1 MKRFKMGVFNNLQL
15 HDNVDIK
22 EYMQSF
28 NEKIQTGFKLDKNNN
43 YDMQQK
49 RLANLAEAADADDAI
64 TKHQMEVGLAS
75 KADPTNVLLLDG
87 RNHMTGDLDMRGNK
101 IILPGEID
109 MNRKLITNLDTDQNQ
124 DLSAVNMATLK
135 TNIRQKVDKS
145 YVDGKFVKKTGG
157 VLSGD
162 LILVHDSF
170 PVQGNTNK
178 AVSYE
183 TQREIFLSRKES
195 FPMQADI
202 NMNNNFLQ
210 NVATPTTSH
219 QGANKGYCDYNFLN
233 KQKGGVLMGSLSMNQ
248 NDLFE
253 ILAPKHGS
261 SAVNKNYVDAK
272 IPSVDSTQFV
282 KKAGDRMIGDLDMG
296 DNKIHNLGTDLNDRT
311 AAVPKSY
318 IDFALAQ
325 VVANPNP
332 MKTDLNMAN
341 HQIQQL
347 QNPTSPQDAIN
358 KKYFDEEL
366 LKSHLVS
373 SHIENAFKYLL
384 DQDESSSERNIIVNG
399 IVDFNESPHK
409 NKKAYSIDLVYT
421 TGTQNY
427 NSIIGINLYPLP
439 IGKYTIIM
447 EYYFPEDSNI
457 SFGAGSTT
465 AVINQQTTTN
475 FTDYK
480 KHLVQFDQQTKATPD
495 YLFFIIRGSATT
507 STNPEGYLVFYGVK
521 KWVDSVPPEIYDHAL
536 ETGMFSYENGKM
548 KMNMDLDL
556 NGFSLI
562 NAREDYFHLKGYYK
576 SSVNNRNVL
585 FGNNAPFTKVPF
597 GGYLIEV
604 YVLISSAASGNDYA
618 FRLII
623 IGHEHYTSN
632 TDITS
637 TDNSKVHRLMDFNKN
652 HFLPSGGGFLATI
665 THASHTSIPPKFT
678 EAKFYFKFF
687 RDDNFS

>member
-15 HDNVDIK
+15 HDNFDIK

-49 RLANLAEAADADDAI
+49 RLANLAEAVDADDAI
-64 TKHQMEVGLAS
+64 TKHQMEVGLANKVDS
-75 KADPTNVLLLDG
+75 TSVLLLDG

-109 MNRKLITNLDTDQNQ
+109 MNRKLITNLDADQNQ

-135 TNIRQKVDKS
+135 TTIRQKVKS
-145 YVDGKFVKKTGG
+145 YVDGKFVKKTGD

-162 LILVHDSF
+162 LILPHDSF

-202 NMNNNFLQ
+202 NMNNFLQ
-210 NVATPTTSH
+210 NVATPTSSH
-219 QGANKGYCDYNFLN
+219 QGANKGYCDYNFFN

-253 ILAPKHGS
+253 IPAPKYGS
-261 SAVNKNYVDAK
+261 SAANKNYVDAK
-272 IPSVDSTQFV
+272 IPSGCV
-282 KKAGDRMIGDLDMG
+282 KKAGDRMGGDLDMDSHFVKNVG
-296 DNKIHNLGTDLNDRT
+296 INLSDDTTVVPRSYVDSFANSAIHNPLESDLYASNFQIKQLKTPTD
-311 AAVPKSY
+311 V
-318 IDFALAQ
+318 
-325 VVANPNP
+325 
-332 MKTDLNMAN
+332 
-341 HQIQQL
+341 
-347 QNPTSPQDAIN
+347 QDAIN
-358 KKYFDEEL
+358 KKYLDTVL
-366 LKSHLVS
+366 LKSHLTS
-373 SHIENAFKYLL
+373 SHIENSFKYLV
-384 DQDESSSERNIIVNG
+384 DQDESSSERNIIVHG

-521 KWVDSVPPEIYDHAL
+521 EWVDVVPSEIYDHAL
-536 ETGMFSYENGKM
+536 KTGMFEYENGKM

-576 SSVNNRNVL
+576 RSVNNKNVL

-604 YVLISSAASGNDYA
+604 YVLISSAATGNDYA

-623 IGHEHYTSN
+623 RGHEHYTSN

-637 TDNSKVHRLMDFNKN
+637 TDNSKFHRLMDFNKN
-652 HFLPSGGGFLATI
+652 HFLPSGGGFLANI
-665 THASHTSIPPKFT
+665 THDSHASIPPKFT

>member
-15 HDNVDIK
+15 HDFDIK
-22 EYMQSF
+22 EYMKSV

-49 RLANLAEAADADDAI
+49 RLANLAEAVDAADAI
-64 TKHQMEVGLAS
+64 TKHQMEVGLANKVDS
-75 KADPTNVLLLDG
+75 TSVLLLDG

-135 TNIRQKVDKS
+135 QKVDEKLS
-145 YVDGKFVKKTGG
+145 KTGG

-162 LILVHDSF
+162 LILPHDSF
-170 PVQGNTNK
+170 PVQGNSNK

-202 NMNNNFLQ
+202 NMGNNFLQ
-210 NVATPTTSH
+210 NVATPTSSH
-219 QGANKGYCDYNFLN
+219 QGANKGYCDYNFFN
-233 KQKGGVLMGSLSMNQ
+233 RQKGGQIMGSLSMNQ

-253 ILAPKHGS
+253 IPAPKYGS

-272 IPSVDSTQFV
+272 IPSGFV
-282 KKAGDRMIGDLDMG
+282 KKAGDRMGGDLDVNSHFVKNVG
-296 DNKIHNLGTDLNDRT
+296 INLSDDSTAVPRNYVDSFANSAIHNPLERDLYAHNFQIKQLKTPTD
-311 AAVPKSY
+311 V
-318 IDFALAQ
+318 
-325 VVANPNP
+325 
-332 MKTDLNMAN
+332 
-341 HQIQQL
+341 
-347 QNPTSPQDAIN
+347 QDAIN

-399 IVDFNESPHK
+399 IQDFNGSPHK

-421 TGTQNY
+421 PGTQNY
-427 NSIIGINLYPLP
+427 NSKIGINLYSLP
-439 IGKYTIIM
+439 IGKYTVIM
-447 EYYFPEDSNI
+447 EYYFPEDRNI
-457 SFGAGSTT
+457 SLSAEAST
-465 AVINQQTTTN
+465 AVIAKQITEN
-475 FTDYK
+475 FPNYK
-480 KHLVQFDQQTKATPD
+480 TLLVQFDQQTKDTPD
-495 YLFFIIRGSATT
+495 YLYFNIRGSGTT

-521 KWVDSVPPEIYDHAL
+521 EWMDSVPPQIYDHAL

-556 NGFSLI
+556 NGNLLDGISFFIPGWYERAKDTHRIFLNPIHQAQIIPFDCVLNKIVFYIVDDNIPSIRLAIDVTVEGSSYQIYHILTNGRKTIDIVTNVSL
-562 NAREDYFHLKGYYK
+562 
-576 SSVNNRNVL
+576 
-585 FGNNAPFTKVPF
+585 
-597 GGYLIEV
+597 
-604 YVLISSAASGNDYA
+604 
-618 FRLII
+618 
-623 IGHEHYTSN
+623 
-632 TDITS
+632 
-637 TDNSKVHRLMDFNKN
+637 NKN
-652 HFLPSGGGFLATI
+652 DLIKVRFPVIKENVNLSMIDKAV
-665 THASHTSIPPKFT
+665 
-678 EAKFYFKFF
+678 
-687 RDDNFS
+687 FSFSFSPR

>member
-49 RLANLAEAADADDAI
+49 RLANLAEAVDAADAI

-135 TNIRQKVDKS
+135 TTLRQKVDKS
-145 YVDGKFVKKTGG
+145 YVDGKFVKKTGDT
-157 VLSGD
+157 LTGD
-162 LILVHDSF
+162 LILPHDSY

-202 NMNNNFLQ
+202 NMDNNFIQ

-233 KQKGGVLMGSLSMNQ
+233 KQKEGQIMGSLSMNQ

-253 ILAPKHGS
+253 IPAPKYGS
-261 SAVNKNYVDAK
+261 SAVNKNYVDSK
-272 IPSVDSTQFV
+272 IPSGFV
-282 KKAGDRMIGDLDMG
+282 KKVGDQMSGDLDMG
-296 DNKIHNLGTDLNDRT
+296 SHFVKNVGINLSDDSTVVPRSYVDSFANSAIHSPLERDLYASNFQIKQLKTPTD
-311 AAVPKSY
+311 V
-318 IDFALAQ
+318 
-325 VVANPNP
+325 
-332 MKTDLNMAN
+332 
-341 HQIQQL
+341 
-347 QNPTSPQDAIN
+347 QDAIN

-399 IVDFNESPHK
+399 IADFNGSPHK

-421 TGTQNY
+421 PGTQNY
-427 NSIIGINLYPLP
+427 DAKIGINLYSLP
-439 IGKYTIIM
+439 I
-447 EYYFPEDSNI
+447 PEDTNI
-457 SFGAGSTT
+457 SLVARSTT
-465 AVINQQTTTN
+465 AVINQQTTTH

-480 KHLVQFDQQTKATPD
+480 KHLVQFDQQTKDTPD
-495 YLFFIIRGSATT
+495 YLFFIIRGQAST

-521 KWVDSVPPEIYDHAL
+521 EWMDSVPPEIYDHAL
-536 ETGMFSYENGKM
+536 ETGMFKYDGGKM

-585 FGNNAPFTKVPF
+585 FGNNVPSTKVPF

-604 YVLISSAASGNDYA
+604 YVLISSAATGNDYA

-623 IGHEHYTSN
+623 RGHEGYASHA
-632 TDITS
+632 DITS
-637 TDNSKVHRLMDFNKN
+637 TGNSKFHRLMDFNKN
-652 HFLPSGGGFLATI
+652 HFLPSGRGFIANI
-665 THASHTSIPPKFT
+665 THDSHASIPPKFT

>member
-22 EYMQSF
+22 EYMKSV

-49 RLANLAEAADADDAI
+49 RLANLAEAVDADDAI
-64 TKHQMEVGLAS
+64 TKHQMEVGLANKVDS
-75 KADPTNVLLLDG
+75 TSVLLLDG

-101 IILPGEID
+101 IIRPGEID

-135 TNIRQKVDKS
+135 TNIGQK
-145 YVDGKFVKKTGG
+145 VDGKFVKKTGD

-162 LILVHDSF
+162 LILPRDSF

-202 NMNNNFLQ
+202 NMDNNFIQ

-253 ILAPKHGS
+253 IPAPKHGS

-272 IPSVDSTQFV
+272 IPSGFV
-282 KKAGDRMIGDLDMG
+282 KKTGDVLSGDLDLAGHKITNLPTPSASNEPATKNYVDSKVSGGGGDLDMK
-296 DNKIHNLGTDLNDRT
+296 NFQIKNLASPTD
-311 AAVPKSY
+311 AK
-318 IDFALAQ
+318 
-325 VVANPNP
+325 
-332 MKTDLNMAN
+332 
-341 HQIQQL
+341 
-347 QNPTSPQDAIN
+347 DAIN

-366 LKSHLVS
+366 LNSHLTS
-373 SHIENAFKYLL
+373 SYIENAFKYLL

-399 IVDFNESPHK
+399 IVEFANSPHK

-421 TGTQNY
+421 PGTQNY
-427 NSIIGINLYPLP
+427 NSLIAINLYPLP
-439 IGKYTIIM
+439 IGKYTIII
-447 EYYFPEDSNI
+447 EYYFPEDQNI
-457 SFGAGSTT
+457 SLGIGSPT
-465 AVINQQTTTN
+465 AVINKQISTSFN
-475 FTDYK
+475 AYK
-480 KHLVQFDQQTKATPD
+480 KQLAQFDQQSKDTPD
-495 YLFFIIRGSATT
+495 YLYFYIRGSGTT

-521 KWVDSVPPEIYDHAL
+521 EWMDSVPPQIYDHAL

-556 NGFSLI
+556 NGNS
-562 NAREDYFHLKGYYK
+562 LKGVSFFIQGWYEQAKDTHGIYLNPVAALQIIPFDCVLNK
-576 SSVNNRNVL
+576 IFFYIVDDNIPSIRLAIDVTVEGSSYQIYHILTNGRKKIDIETNVSL
-585 FGNNAPFTKVPF
+585 
-597 GGYLIEV
+597 
-604 YVLISSAASGNDYA
+604 
-618 FRLII
+618 
-623 IGHEHYTSN
+623 
-632 TDITS
+632 
-637 TDNSKVHRLMDFNKN
+637 NKN
-652 HFLPSGGGFLATI
+652 DLIKVRFPVIKENVNLSMIDKAV
-665 THASHTSIPPKFT
+665 
-678 EAKFYFKFF
+678 
-687 RDDNFS
+687 FSFSFSPR

>member
-49 RLANLAEAADADDAI
+49 RLANLAEAVDADDAI

-135 TNIRQKVDKS
+135 TNIGQK
-145 YVDGKFVKKTGG
+145 VDGKFVKKTGDT
-157 VLSGD
+157 LSGD
-162 LILVHDSF
+162 LILLQDSF

-202 NMNNNFLQ
+202 NMNNNFIQ

-233 KQKGGVLMGSLSMNQ
+233 KQKGGQIMGSLSMNQ

-253 ILAPKHGS
+253 IPAPKYGS
-261 SAVNKNYVDAK
+261 SAVNKNYVDSK
-272 IPSVDSTQFV
+272 IPSGFV
-282 KKAGDRMIGDLDMG
+282 KKVGDRMLGDLDMNSYFLKNVG
-296 DNKIHNLGTDLNDRT
+296 INLSDDSMAVPRSYVDSFANSAIHNPLERDLYASNFQIKQLKTPTD
-311 AAVPKSY
+311 V
-318 IDFALAQ
+318 
-325 VVANPNP
+325 
-332 MKTDLNMAN
+332 
-341 HQIQQL
+341 
-347 QNPTSPQDAIN
+347 QDAIN

-373 SHIENAFKYLL
+373 SHIENSFKYLVE
-384 DQDESSSERNIIVNG
+384 QDESSSEQNIIVNG
-399 IVDFNESPHK
+399 IVDFSNSPHK
-409 NKKAYSIDLVYT
+409 NKKAYDIDLVYT
-421 TGTQNY
+421 AGTQNY
-427 NSIIGINLYPLP
+427 NSKIGINLYSLP
-439 IGKYTIIM
+439 IGKYTVIM
-447 EYYFPEDSNI
+447 EYYFPEDRNI
-457 SFGAGSTT
+457 SLSAEAST
-465 AVINQQTTTN
+465 AVIAKQITEN
-475 FTDYK
+475 FPNYK
-480 KHLVQFDQQTKATPD
+480 KLLVQIDQQTKDTPD
-495 YLFFIIRGSATT
+495 YLYFNIRGSGTT

-521 KWVDSVPPEIYDHAL
+521 EWMDSVPPQIYDHAL

-556 NGFSLI
+556 NGNLLDGISFFIPGWYERAKDTHRIFLNPIYQAQIIPFDCVLNKIVFYIVDDNIPSIRLAI
-562 NAREDYFHLKGYYK
+562 DVTVEG
-576 SSVNNRNVL
+576 SSYQIYHILTNGRKKIEIETNVIL
-585 FGNNAPFTKVPF
+585 
-597 GGYLIEV
+597 
-604 YVLISSAASGNDYA
+604 
-618 FRLII
+618 
-623 IGHEHYTSN
+623 
-632 TDITS
+632 
-637 TDNSKVHRLMDFNKN
+637 NKN
-652 HFLPSGGGFLATI
+652 DLIKVRFPVIKENVNLSMIDKAV
-665 THASHTSIPPKFT
+665 
-678 EAKFYFKFF
+678 
-687 RDDNFS
+687 FSFSFSPR